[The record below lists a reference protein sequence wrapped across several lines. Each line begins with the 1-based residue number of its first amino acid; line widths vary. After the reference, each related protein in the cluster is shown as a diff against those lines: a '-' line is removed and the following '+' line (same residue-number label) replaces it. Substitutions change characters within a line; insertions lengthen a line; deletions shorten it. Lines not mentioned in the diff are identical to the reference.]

1 MPTPQ
6 PAPADTGTPRQAPL
20 PPSVRRPLPANVPR
34 TPRPIAGRRALPWL
48 AAILIGLALGSV
60 HRLDP
65 DPEGLQATADDR
77 ADALHD
83 ARVARA
89 TDAVEADLRARKAR
103 Q

>member
-1 MPTPQ
+1 MK
-6 PAPADTGTPRQAPL
+6 A
-20 PPSVRRPLPANVPR
+20 
-34 TPRPIAGRRALPWL
+34 ALPWL
-48 AAILIGLALGSV
+48 AAILVGLALGSV
-60 HRLDP
+60 HRLDR
-65 DPEGLQATADDR
+65 DPEALQATADDK

>member
-1 MPTPQ
+1 MK
-6 PAPADTGTPRQAPL
+6 A
-20 PPSVRRPLPANVPR
+20 
-34 TPRPIAGRRALPWL
+34 ALPWL
-48 AAILIGLALGSV
+48 AALALGLALGSV
-60 HRLDP
+60 HHLDA